1 MPNDARLGLVVGVT
15 LVIVI
20 AVLFF
25 GKDGKPSA
33 AAGNVQTPGAAVR
46 PAGGPGA
53 SDEGATT
60 ASTRGVPGLP
70 GKSRS
75 HKVREGESLSSV
87 ARRYY
92 GEGPARLSFLFRSNR
107 DRLRAPDHLP
117 IGTVLLVPELP
128 PEVASQDE

>member
-15 LVIVI
+15 AVILI

-25 GKDGKPSA
+25 GKDGKRTGAADNVETSTSVRPPGPSA
-33 AAGNVQTPGAAVR
+33 SNDSDKAPLNPAV
-46 PAGGPGA
+46 
-53 SDEGATT
+53 
-60 ASTRGVPGLP
+60 P
-70 GKSRS
+70 GKSRA

-92 GEGPARLSFLFRSNR
+92 GEGAGRVSFLFRANR
-107 DRLRAPDHLP
+107 DRLRAPDHVP

-128 PEVASQDE
+128 PDLAGQDE